1 MQFSTNP
8 VQVKNLGLAE
18 RWASLLGGAVLVS
31 YGVKKRSKAG
41 TLLAMAGGEL
51 IYCGTTGYSPLFR
64 ALGLTPLEESLG
76 KSVSIPYQHGIRVDK
91 SITVD
96 KPREEVFAFWR
107 NLENLPRF
115 MQHLHS
121 VTTVD
126 DKRSHWIVRGPSCK
140 IVEWDAE
147 IINEQPNEL
156 IAWRSIPGSDVD
168 CAGSVLFKQAPG
180 GRGTEVLLELQYLP
194 PGGAIGAAIAK
205 LMGENPA
212 NQIKEDLRRFK
223 QLMEA
228 GEISTIEGQPHG
240 KEGVLRQRPARAR
253 RVVRVERHRVDN
265 ARVEA
270 ASEESFPASDPPAWT
285 APQEELVS

>member
-8 VQVKNLGLAE
+8 VQVKNLGLVE
-18 RWASLLGGAVLVS
+18 RWASVLGGAVLVS
-31 YGVKKRSKAG
+31 YGVKKRSTAG
-41 TLLAMAGGEL
+41 MLLAMAGGEL

-96 KPREEVFAFWR
+96 KPHDEVFAFWR

-121 VTTVD
+121 VTTLD
-126 DKRSHWIVRGPSCK
+126 EKRSHWIVRGPSCK

-168 CAGSVLFKQAPG
+168 CAGSVHFKPAPG
-180 GRGTEVLLELQYLP
+180 GRGTEVLLELQYIP
-194 PGGAIGAAIAK
+194 PGGAIGAALAK

-223 QLMEA
+223 QLMET

-253 RVVRVERHRVDN
+253 RAVRVRSDHVDDARVD
-265 ARVEA
+265 A

>member
-8 VQVKNLGLAE
+8 VQVKNLGLVE
-18 RWASLLGGAVLVS
+18 RWASIVGGAVLVT
-31 YGVKKRSKAG
+31 YGVKKRSKGG
-41 TLLAMAGGEL
+41 TLLAMAGSDL

-64 ALGLTPLEESLG
+64 AFGFTPLEKSLG
-76 KSVSIPYQHGIRVDK
+76 RSVSIPYQHGIRVDK

-96 KPREEVFAFWR
+96 KPRDEVFAFWR

-115 MQHLHS
+115 MQHVHS

-180 GRGTEVLLELQYLP
+180 GRGAEVLLELQYLP

-223 QLMEA
+223 QLMET

>member
-1 MQFSTNP
+1 
-8 VQVKNLGLAE
+8 
-18 RWASLLGGAVLVS
+18 LGGAVLVS
-31 YGVKKRSKAG
+31 YGVKKRSRGG
-41 TLLAMAGGEL
+41 TLLAIAGGEL

-115 MQHLHS
+115 MQHVHS
-121 VTTVD
+121 VTTLD
-126 DKRSHWIVRGPSCK
+126 EKRSHWIVRGPSCK

-156 IAWRSIPGSDVD
+156 IAWRSIPSSDVD
-168 CAGSVLFKQAPG
+168 CAGSVLFKPAPG
-180 GRGTEVLLELQYLP
+180 GRGTEVLLELQYIP
-194 PGGAIGAAIAK
+194 PGGAIGAALAK

-223 QLMEA
+223 QLMET
-228 GEISTIEGQPHG
+228 GEISTIECQPHG

-253 RVVRVERHRVDN
+253 RAVRVRSDHVDDARVD
-265 ARVEA
+265 A